1 MTVLLEWD
9 SRGAGTPE
17 PSRGR
22 ATTPIMPD
30 PRTFLP
36 LVDAGDTIVIFVLRI
51 TLAVVLAT
59 APAFLAGQERASERG
74 ETKDQSPEHDKAG
87 AQTPELPVIH
97 ERVVITASPLGPRVE
112 PRNAAVFRETL
123 FTRDD
128 QVLQLLNAGIDAGQ
142 HEGGGKSLEIRRFGF
157 NLDHGGI
164 GGGLRIMVDD
174 VPMNH
179 GTQGHGQGYL
189 GSLKTLSPELVEEV
203 VLIDGPFSAEY
214 GDFSGL
220 GVVQILQRETMPD
233 RMTVRFQSGNYDAL
247 RGFAAWSPSWPGRD
261 ALFAYEGSYTNGPFE
276 KPLHYRRDNVTGNY
290 TWRLGGASRFGL
302 KWNGGLNRYNS
313 SGQLPLDEVAAGR
326 LSRWGSLSPGDG
338 GRVQMGRGGAYYRRE
353 MGAGAV
359 LKLDGF
365 VERSLFD
372 LYSNF
377 TFYLNDPVNGDAIQ
391 QHDSRLTE
399 GANAQYLRPQLFAG
413 GAGLLTAGANF
424 LSSQNLVDLRQRID
438 RNPIALITA
447 AHARVTNGGFYAQE
461 ALELWNR
468 RLQVGGGLRVDSFR
482 YAIADLVRPQFSGV
496 ESVSPLQ
503 PKAFASLTPS
513 RRVPVKLFFN
523 YGRGIASIDARS
535 AVQHPD
541 GPLVTTIDFYQFG
554 ASHQAGRRLSWKA
567 AMFLIDS
574 SNQMIYV
581 PDDGTIEFTD
591 PSRSYGAEFRLSAG
605 LTPYLSFGGGITKV
619 FNIYYK
625 DTEPRVYVD
634 RAPHFVANAGLTLN
648 RWRGWTGSLRMRV
661 INHYRLDGV
670 DPTILAAG
678 HTVFDLALARPL
690 RQNLE
695 LNLALDN
702 IFDRAYWETQNYFE
716 SRLPGQPPRSRIHA
730 TPGYGRT
737 IAIGLTLRLGGK

>member
-1 MTVLLEWD
+1 MPER
-9 SRGAGTPE
+9 RGALLCPGH
-17 PSRGR
+17 
-22 ATTPIMPD
+22 
-30 PRTFLP
+30 
-36 LVDAGDTIVIFVLRI
+36 GDTISIIVLRI
-51 TLAVVLAT
+51 TILLILAT
-59 APAFLAGQERASERG
+59 PLALRSAQEPPKEQEEA
-74 ETKDQSPEHDKAG
+74 DKQA
-87 AQTPELPVIH
+87 PELPVIH
-97 ERVVITASPLGPRVE
+97 ERVVITATPLGPRVE

-128 QVLQLLNAGIDAGQ
+128 QALQLLNAGIDAGQ
-142 HEGGGKSLEIRRFGF
+142 HEGGGKSLEIRRYGF
-157 NLDHGGI
+157 NLDHGGV
-164 GGGLRIMVDD
+164 GGGLRIMVDN

-233 RMTVRFQSGNYDAL
+233 RLTARFQAGNYDSI
-247 RGFAAWSPSWPGRD
+247 RGFTAWSPSWRDRD

-276 KPLHYRRDNVTGNY
+276 KPLNYRRDNVTVNY

-302 KWNGGLNRYNS
+302 KWTGGLNRYES

-326 LSRWGSLSPGDG
+326 LSRWGWLSPGDG

-353 MGAGAV
+353 LGADAV

-399 GANAQYLRPQLFAG
+399 GANVQYLRPQLFAG
-413 GAGLLTAGANF
+413 GAGLLSVGANF
-424 LSSQNLVDLRQRID
+424 LGSQNLVDLRRRID
-438 RNPIALITA
+438 RNPIALLTA
-447 AHARVTNGGFYAQE
+447 AHANVANGGFYIQE
-461 ALELWNR
+461 SLELWHR
-468 RLQVGGGLRVDSFR
+468 RLQVGGGLRLDTFR
-482 YAIADLVRPQFSGV
+482 YAITDLVYPTLSGV
-496 ESVSPLQ
+496 ETVAPLQ

-513 RRVPVKLFFN
+513 RRVPVKIFFN
-523 YGRGIASIDARS
+523 YGRGVASIDARG

-541 GPLVTTIDFYQFG
+541 GPLVTKLDFFQFG
-554 ASHQAGRRLSWKA
+554 ASHNAGRRFSWKA
-567 AMFLIDS
+567 AVFLIDS
-574 SNQMIYV
+574 SNQMVYV

-591 PSRSYGAEFRLSAG
+591 PSRSYGAEFRLSVA
-605 LTPYLSFGGGITKV
+605 LTHYVSFDGGITKV
-619 FNIYYK
+619 FNAYYK
-625 DTEPRVYVD
+625 KTEPRVYVD

-648 RWRGWTGSLRMRV
+648 GWRGWTGSLRMRA
-661 INHYRLDGV
+661 INHYRLDGL
-670 DPTILAAG
+670 DPAVLAMG
-678 HTVFDLALARPL
+678 HTVFDLAVARPIH
-690 RQNLE
+690 RNVV
-695 LNLALDN
+695 LNFALDN
-702 IFDRAYWETQNYFE
+702 IFDRDYWETQNYFE
-716 SRLPGQPPRSRIHA
+716 SRLRGQPPRWRVHA

-737 IAIGLTLRLGGK
+737 IAAGLTIKLGGK